1 MASTTRT
8 LTTNFVGRTK
18 NLERS
23 FKRVAKGSELMS
35 DKKMRATRMAGIGFA
50 ALGGVA
56 IGAAAALK
64 PMIDKAAAMEEA
76 LSKNQL
82 LLGESSKAVEAF
94 ADTSLES
101 FGVTNLAAL
110 QATGVFA
117 SLGDAMG
124 MSQEASASMATTLT
138 GLAGDLSSLHDV
150 SVETALTALRAGLIG
165 EAEPL
170 RKLGILLDAATIK
183 TKALEM
189 GLIKNTKD
197 ALTPAIKSQA
207 AYALILEKGTTAM
220 GDFAR
225 TSDSATN
232 VSKQLAGQWEQ
243 IQIQIGTALL
253 PAFTALVTHLVEE
266 VMPAIEEFFE
276 DPSWAAAG
284 ELAGEAVTSGFAKG
298 LAELAVSYTL
308 AMASLGLLPAA
319 NWLLNRWTKS
329 GNDQGDALTLGFAAT
344 IEQFGRDNPDWYRG
358 DWDPDASG
366 RDAGDE
372 FGTAL
377 TGGFAATIEQFGRD
391 NPDWYRGDWDPDA
404 SGTADGLG
412 YAAAFAAAVEAD
424 DEMRRI
430 MQEGLDS
437 LFGALDGGGAPDG
450 GDLVPS
456 PASPDFPGGGGDGGG
471 GMGGGGGG
479 TTLDPGQRGGGGGGM
494 TMDPGQRAQA
504 ATASLTEEEALGLL
518 SGRFV
523 GRFGGVTVVPDTPV
537 GGGVVNNFNITGVS
551 PDEVLQ
557 SIGQY
562 VDMNGPLPDWWTQ

>member
-35 DKKMRATRMAGIGFA
+35 DKMMRATRMAGIGFA

-276 DPSWAAAG
+276 DPGWAALG

-329 GNDQGDALTLGFAAT
+329 GNDQGDALTL
-344 IEQFGRDNPDWYRG
+344 
-358 DWDPDASG
+358 
-366 RDAGDE
+366 
-372 FGTAL
+372 
-377 TGGFAATIEQFGRD
+377 GFAATIEQFGRD

-479 TTLDPGQRGGGGGGM
+479 PTLDPGQRGGGGGGM

>member
-35 DKKMRATRMAGIGFA
+35 DKMMRATRMAGIGFA

-276 DPSWAAAG
+276 DPGWAALG

-298 LAELAVSYTL
+298 VADLAVSYTL
-308 AMASLGLLPAA
+308 AMASLGLIPVGKI
-319 NWLLNRWTKS
+319 LLGKLFAS
-329 GNDQGDALTLGFAAT
+329 GNEQASELTRGFAA
-344 IEQFGRDNPDWYRG
+344 
-358 DWDPDASG
+358 A
-366 RDAGDE
+366 
-372 FGTAL
+372 
-377 TGGFAATIEQFGRD
+377 IEQFGRD

-430 MQEGLDS
+430 MQEGLAS
-437 LFGALDGGGAPDG
+437 LFGALDPPAAPLVPSPLIPPGGGGGGGAP
-450 GDLVPS
+450 
-456 PASPDFPGGGGDGGG
+456 FGG

>member
-35 DKKMRATRMAGIGFA
+35 DKMMRATRMAGIGFA

-170 RKLGILLDAATIK
+170 RTLGILLAAATLK
-183 TKALEM
+183 TNALEM

-276 DPSWAAAG
+276 DPGWAALG

-298 LAELAVSYTL
+298 VADLAVSYTL
-308 AMASLGLLPAA
+308 AMASLGLIPVGKI
-319 NWLLNRWTKS
+319 LLGKLFAS
-329 GNDQGDALTLGFAAT
+329 GNEQASELTRGFAA
-344 IEQFGRDNPDWYRG
+344 
-358 DWDPDASG
+358 A
-366 RDAGDE
+366 
-372 FGTAL
+372 
-377 TGGFAATIEQFGRD
+377 IEQFGRD

-412 YAAAFAAAVEAD
+412 YAAAFAAAVEEN

-437 LFGALDGGGAPDG
+437 LFGALDPPAAPLVPSPLIPPGGGGGGGAP
-450 GDLVPS
+450 
-456 PASPDFPGGGGDGGG
+456 FGG